1 MATLEEIRE
10 LKRRHS
16 ARLLGLPGVSG
27 VGIERDDDG
36 GGYALAIHLDGD
48 AANQLGLPAEL
59 EGHRIKYIRSGPFR
73 KLPTQE

>member
-1 MATLEEIRE
+1 MATLEDIRE

-16 ARLLGLPGVSG
+16 ARLLNLPGVAG
-27 VGIERDDDG
+27 VGIERDDE

-48 AANQLGLPAEL
+48 ATDHLGLPAEL

-73 KLPTQE
+73 KLPAQE